1 MSNQRSTSNDED
13 LLLRDYSR
21 NVTTKSWALFSGNA
35 AVVSAIPLCKLF
47 KKRILLN
54 SFYYFSGLFWRIH
67 QMDFSSY
74 FIHFIIGTIVSTYF
88 LNLAYQ
94 NMKFIL
100 KHKLVVFL
108 IHKTKHRIQ

>member
-47 KKRILLN
+47 RTNFFDLLLFFRAFLAYSSNGFFILFH
-54 SFYYFSGLFWRIH
+54 SFYYWYYR
-67 QMDFSSY
+67 
-74 FIHFIIGTIVSTYF
+74 
-88 LNLAYQ
+88 
-94 NMKFIL
+94 
-100 KHKLVVFL
+100 
-108 IHKTKHRIQ
+108 